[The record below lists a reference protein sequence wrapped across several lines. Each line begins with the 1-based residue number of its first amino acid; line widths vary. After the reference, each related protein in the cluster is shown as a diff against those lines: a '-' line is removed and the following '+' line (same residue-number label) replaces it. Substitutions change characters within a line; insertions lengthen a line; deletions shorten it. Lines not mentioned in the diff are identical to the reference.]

1 MASVDNRSKVKRP
14 GASTPLRQNGAVMGV
29 DQDRRDTARQR
40 RALVIAAL
48 SRELDPANSSSA
60 IARIAPLLAVRR
72 TIVAN
77 ADIDGLVSSMMVGA
91 VADWRI
97 GVLVDKDSYHVYP
110 SLVEAVQDD
119 IGSVDAV
126 GIDVYSTRFPN
137 VSNHPVLFG
146 GVASDQPWG
155 RAVAGHDQ
163 RIHAAALQHAFLNP
177 SLWVG
182 VSARLG
188 SAHAQG
194 FDYKYPLG
202 TAQILLAVL
211 ESLGLSPRFFDRQY
225 LPWLVANCDGGIET
239 IRAYAWNAET
249 WWSALAAAV
258 GPASNSES
266 LYRLATTQRP
276 SEFLDADRRLRWEEP
291 ARSKFLNSKW
301 NLVSSD
307 PQALSTIVS
316 WITDLSG
323 WPDPFMGG
331 ADSLD
336 TWVQVRPERGVL
348 QVQGITN
355 LAAATLEW
363 QLAGAA
369 AALHM
374 NFSRFRERGT
384 ALGWMGALPSAS
396 QHASELPFA
405 ESSVGDPES
414 VPDLDAN

>member
-1 MASVDNRSKVKRP
+1 
-14 GASTPLRQNGAVMGV
+14 MGV
-29 DQDRRDTARQR
+29 DQDRRDTARER
-40 RALVIAAL
+40 RALVIEAL
-48 SRELDPANSSSA
+48 SRELDPSDSSSA
-60 IARIAPLLAVRR
+60 IARLAPLVAAQR
-72 TIVAN
+72 TVVAN

-97 GVLVDKDSYHVYP
+97 GVLVDKDSYRVHP
-110 SLVEAVQDD
+110 SLLDAVQSDLASLD
-119 IGSVDAV
+119 IV

-146 GVASDQPWG
+146 GVPSEQPWG
-155 RAVAGHDQ
+155 QAVAGHD
-163 RIHAAALQHAFLNP
+163 RLIHASSRQHAVLNP
-177 SLWVG
+177 SLWAG

-211 ESLGLSPRFFDRQY
+211 ESLGRSPRFFDRQY

-291 ARSKFLNSKW
+291 ERSRYLNSKW
-301 NLVSSD
+301 NLVGSD
-307 PQALSTIVS
+307 TQALSTIVS

-323 WPDPFMGG
+323 WPDPFIGG
-331 ADSLD
+331 ANSLD
-336 TWVQVRPERGVL
+336 AWVHVRPERGVL

-355 LAAATLEW
+355 LSDDSLHA

-369 AALHM
+369 AAIHM

-384 ALGWMGALPSAS
+384 ALGWMAALPAAA
-396 QHASELPFA
+396 QQLRELPF
-405 ESSVGDPES
+405 EETGVGDPES
-414 VPDLDAN
+414 VPDLGTG

>member
-1 MASVDNRSKVKRP
+1 VASFDNRSKVEGRR
-14 GASTPLRQNGAVMGV
+14 GSTPPRQNGAMMGV

-40 RALVIAAL
+40 RALVIEAL
-48 SRELDPANSSSA
+48 SKELDPTDPSSA
-60 IARIAPLLAVRR
+60 ITRVSPLLASTR
-72 TIVAN
+72 TVVAN

-97 GVLVDKDSYHVYP
+97 GVLVDKDSYRAHP
-110 SLVEAVQDD
+110 SLVDAVQSD
-119 IGSVDAV
+119 IGALNVV
-126 GIDVYSTRFPN
+126 GIDVYSTGFPN
-137 VSNHPVLFG
+137 VSNHPVIFG
-146 GVASDQPWG
+146 GVPSDQPWG
-155 RAVAGHDQ
+155 HAVAAHDQ
-163 RIHAAALQHAFLNP
+163 LVQASAVEHAVINP
-177 SLWVG
+177 SLWAG

-211 ESLGLSPRFFDRQY
+211 ESLGRSPRFFDRQY

-291 ARSKFLNSKW
+291 DRSRYLNSKW
-301 NLVSSD
+301 NLVAAD
-307 PQALSTIVS
+307 PEALSTIVA

-323 WPDPFMGG
+323 WPDPFLGG
-331 ADSLD
+331 CDSLD
-336 TWVQVRPERGVL
+336 SWVQVRPERGVL

-355 LAAATLEW
+355 LPIETLQA
-363 QLAGAA
+363 QLSGAA
-369 AALHM
+369 SAIHM

-384 ALGWMGALPSAS
+384 ALGWMGAVPTAARPLD
-396 QHASELPFA
+396 ELPFE
-405 ESSVGDPES
+405 ESGVGDPES
-414 VPDLDAN
+414 NPDVGIG

>member
-1 MASVDNRSKVKRP
+1 
-14 GASTPLRQNGAVMGV
+14 MGV
-29 DQDRRDTARQR
+29 DQDRRDTARLR
-40 RALVIAAL
+40 RSLVIEAL
-48 SRELDPANSSSA
+48 SRELDPTNAASS
-60 IARIAPLLAVRR
+60 IARLAPLLSGPATV
-72 TIVAN
+72 IAN

-91 VADWRI
+91 VADWRV
-97 GVLVDKDSYHVYP
+97 GVLVDKDSYRVHP
-110 SLVEAVQDD
+110 HLADAFSANLESL
-119 IGSVDAV
+119 GLV
-126 GIDVYSTRFPN
+126 GIDVFSSRFPN

-146 GVASDQPWG
+146 GAPSEQPWG
-155 RAVAGHDQ
+155 RAVTAHDNRMQ
-163 RIHAAALQHAFLNP
+163 AASQAHPVLNP

-211 ESLGLSPRFFDRQY
+211 ESLGRSPRFFDRQY
-225 LPWLVANCDGGIET
+225 LPWLVANCDGGVET

-291 ARSKFLNSKW
+291 DRSRFLNSKW
-301 NLVSSD
+301 NLTSSESD
-307 PQALSTIVS
+307 ALATVVS
-316 WITDLSG
+316 WISDLSG
-323 WPDPFMGG
+323 WPDPFVGG
-331 ADSLD
+331 VASLP
-336 TWVQVRPERGVL
+336 TWVQVRPNRGVL

-355 LAAATLEW
+355 LPIDSLNAQLDGAAT
-363 QLAGAA
+363 AI
-369 AALHM
+369 HM

-384 ALGWMGALPSAS
+384 ALGWMSADLAEAA
-396 QHASELPFA
+396 ASDELPFE
-405 ESSVGDPES
+405 ESGVGDPGS
-414 VPDLDAN
+414 IPDVGVE

>member
-1 MASVDNRSKVKRP
+1 MASFDNRSRAE
-14 GASTPLRQNGAVMGV
+14 GIGGSTPPKQNGAIMGV
-29 DQDRRDTARQR
+29 DQDRRDTSRQR
-40 RALVIAAL
+40 RAIVIEAL
-48 SRELDPANSSSA
+48 SRELDPAEPSSA
-60 IARIAPLLAVRR
+60 VARLAPLLASKR
-72 TIVAN
+72 TVIAN
-77 ADIDGLVSSMMVGA
+77 SDIDGLVSSMMVGA

-97 GVLVDKDSYHVYP
+97 GVLVDKDSYRAHP
-110 SLVEAVQDD
+110 SLVDAVLAD
-119 IGSVDAV
+119 IGTLDAV

-137 VSNHPVLFG
+137 ISNHPVLFG
-146 GVASDQPWG
+146 GVASEHPWG
-155 RAVAGHDQ
+155 QAVAGHDQ
-163 RIHAAALQHAFLNP
+163 LVQDSALEHAVLNP

-182 VSARLG
+182 VAARLG
-188 SAHAQG
+188 SAHARG

-211 ESLGLSPRFFDRQY
+211 ESLGRSPRFFDRQY

-291 ARSKFLNSKW
+291 ARSRFLNSKW
-301 NLVSSD
+301 NLVGSD
-307 PQALSTIVS
+307 TEALSTIVA

-323 WPDPFMGG
+323 WPDPFLGG
-331 ADSLD
+331 ANTLD
-336 TWVQVRPERGVL
+336 TWVQVRPARGVL

-355 LAAATLEW
+355 EPIDRLQA

-369 AALHM
+369 TAIHM

-384 ALGWMGALPSAS
+384 ALGWMGAVPPATQQDDDLPV
-396 QHASELPFA
+396 E
-405 ESSVGDPES
+405 ESGVGDPES
-414 VPDLDAN
+414 LPDVGAD

>member
-1 MASVDNRSKVKRP
+1 
-14 GASTPLRQNGAVMGV
+14 MGV
-29 DQDRRDTARQR
+29 DQDRRDTARER
-40 RALVIAAL
+40 RALVIDAL
-48 SRELDPANSSSA
+48 SRELDPADSGSA
-60 IARIAPLLAVRR
+60 VARLAPLLASER
-72 TIVAN
+72 TVIAN

-97 GVLVDKDSYHVYP
+97 GVLVDKDSYRVHP
-110 SLVEAVQDD
+110 SLVSAATNDL
-119 IGSVDAV
+119 GSLGGV

-137 VSNHPVLFG
+137 ISNHPVLFG
-146 GVASDQPWG
+146 GVPSVQAWG
-155 RAVAGHDQ
+155 QAISGHDVLV
-163 RIHAAALQHAFLNP
+163 RSSSVEHAVINP

-188 SAHAQG
+188 SAHARG

-211 ESLGLSPRFFDRQY
+211 ESLGRSPRFFDRQY

-291 ARSKFLNSKW
+291 ERSHYLNSKW
-301 NLVSSD
+301 NIVGSE
-307 PQALSTIVS
+307 PAALSTIVA

-323 WPDPFMGG
+323 WPDPFLGG
-331 ADSLD
+331 ATSLEAW
-336 TWVQVRPERGVL
+336 TTIRPERGVL

-355 LAAATLEW
+355 LPTETLQA

-369 AALHM
+369 TAIHM

-384 ALGWMGALPSAS
+384 ALGWMSTLPPAA
-396 QHASELPFA
+396 QQNDELPFE
-405 ESSVGDPES
+405 ESGVGDPES
-414 VPDLDAN
+414 IPDVGVDDE